1 MKNRFLYLLFG
12 FSIILVA
19 ACKETPD
26 DYNPNL
32 GYDYYPLEVG
42 KFFEYQMDSIIFD
55 PNGDTTVF
63 HTTSFLREEILDTLT
78 DNEGNTM
85 YKIEQYER
93 AADTL
98 PWNIKKV
105 LSVALVDNQA
115 TRTEDNLHFVKIAFP
130 LAKGN
135 RWKGNSHFD
144 EGLIVDIAGETVAM
158 FKGWEYRVNDFG
170 VADTIGGFQFDET
183 ILIEEAENENLIE
196 LRRSYATYA
205 KGVGLVARELW
216 ILDTQC
222 IDDCVG
228 QPWEQKAE
236 KGFILRQ
243 TIINHN

>member
-1 MKNRFLYLLFG
+1 MKNRFPYLVFTLAV
-12 FSIILVA
+12 ILVS

-26 DYNPNL
+26 DYITDS
-32 GYDYYPLEVG
+32 GHDYYPLEIG
-42 KFFEYQMDSIIFD
+42 KFVEYQMDSTIYD

-63 HTTSFLREEILDTLT
+63 YSTSFLREEVLDTLT
-78 DNEGNTM
+78 DNEGNTV

-93 AADTL
+93 SEDSQ

-105 LSVALVDNQA
+105 LTMAVVENQA
-115 TRTEDNLHFVKIAFP
+115 TRTEDNLQFVKIAFP

-135 RWKGNSHFD
+135 RWNGNSHFEED
-144 EGLIVDIAGETVAM
+144 LIVNIAGETVAM
-158 FKGWEYRVNDFG
+158 FKGWEYRIQNIG
-170 VADTIGGFQFDET
+170 VADTIGGVQFDDT
-183 ILIEEAENENLIE
+183 IVIEEADNENLIE
-196 LRRSYATYA
+196 LRRSTSVYA
-205 KGVGLVARELW
+205 KGIGLVERELW

-228 QPWEQKAE
+228 KPWEQKAE